1 MVEEVRSCRRADCGR
16 AVLDVDA
23 VALEE
28 NTFLVL
34 SADPTPRETHENPES
49 LVRQVSTFEAQPL
62 GSVVV
67 TGEKPLQFLAI
78 VHDLNQEPTCREE
91 WVVSA
96 LREIFLQAERH
107 RTRRLALP
115 MLGTVH
121 GSLTPRRFVD
131 LFEAALAESNIERL
145 ERIWVVIPDGT
156 GGDVSESLRRI
167 QLGSS

>member
-1 MVEEVRSCRRADCGR
+1 MSSALVVVPIAEGAL
-16 AVLDVDA
+16 LDVDA

-28 NTFLVL
+28 DTFLVL
-34 SADPTPRETHENPES
+34 SADPIPRETHENPES

-62 GSVVV
+62 GTVLV
-67 TGEKPLQFLAI
+67 TGKKPLQFLAI

-91 WVVSA
+91 WIVSA
-96 LREIFLQAERH
+96 LREIFHQAERH

-131 LFEAALAESNIERL
+131 LFEAALAEASVEQL
-145 ERIWVVIPDGT
+145 ERIWVVVPDGT
-156 GGDVSESLRRI
+156 SEDVLVSLRRI
-167 QLGSS
+167 QLESS

>member
-1 MVEEVRSCRRADCGR
+1 MPVANG
-16 AVLDVDA
+16 ALLDVDA

-28 NTFLVL
+28 DTFLVL

-49 LVRQVSTFEAQPL
+49 LMRQVSTFEAQPL

-67 TGEKPLQFLAI
+67 TGKNPRQFLAI

-91 WVVSA
+91 WVASA
-96 LREIFLQAERH
+96 LREIFHQAERL

-131 LFEAALAESNIERL
+131 LFEPALAESNVEHL
-145 ERIWVVIPDGT
+145 ERIWVVVPDGT
-156 GGDVSESLRRI
+156 GGDVRDSLAT
-167 QLGSS
+167 LGLPLQ